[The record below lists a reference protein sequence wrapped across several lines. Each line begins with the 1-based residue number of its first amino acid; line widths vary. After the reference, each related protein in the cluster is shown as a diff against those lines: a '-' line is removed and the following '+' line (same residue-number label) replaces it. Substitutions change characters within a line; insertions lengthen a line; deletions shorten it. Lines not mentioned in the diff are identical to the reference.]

1 MTSLR
6 YIKNGKGNQ
15 LLEPPQSLLSELIT
29 PDVNFAESKE
39 VSADYTT
46 SIKHY
51 LRNSSLV
58 SPDRSGH
65 VILCLRCGRALG
77 YSHEGQYTVILLTIP
92 LWRLSNME
100 AVKCSSCVTGS
111 MWRFAGL
118 VGNESICVACV
129 QKRWPLACCGYCDK
143 V

>member
-1 MTSLR
+1 MTSLHN
-6 YIKNGKGNQ
+6 IKNSKDNP
-15 LLEPPQSLLSELIT
+15 LLEPPQSLLNELIA
-29 PDVNFAESKE
+29 PDVSLADGIEDFADQTTFIK
-39 VSADYTT
+39 DY
-46 SIKHY
+46 
-51 LRNSSLV
+51 LMNSTLV
-58 SPDRSGH
+58 SQDRSGH

-77 YSHEGQYTVILLTIP
+77 YSHEGQYTVVLLTVP

-100 AVKCSSCVTGS
+100 AAKCSSCVTRS

-118 VGNESICVACV
+118 VGNESVCVACV